1 MDSKWENN
9 IFNLFM
15 WSKFS
20 YWVVAIWLHCQV
32 MGWNGV
38 AYAHMKWWSFAK
50 YNHVN
55 GPKTVKPPLYSIVG
69 VHFTLYNIHYYA
81 YDSDDDDYYYYYYY
95 IIVDLYIALENIF
108 TCLPDVSSFLHILL
122 QRYTIPEQYTC
133 TGSIF
138 SGQFVYFHHHDKPI
152 SVSHDMS
159 QTGSV
164 AIWLH
169 MLLPWQNELNYSS
182 T

>member
-1 MDSKWENN
+1 MATLPGHGLKWRSICPHEVVKFCQIQSCKWPNDSK
-9 IFNLFM
+9 ITVLYHFFCA
-15 WSKFS
+15 F
-20 YWVVAIWLHCQV
+20 YAI
-32 MGWNGV
+32 
-38 AYAHMKWWSFAK
+38 S
-50 YNHVN
+50 
-55 GPKTVKPPLYSIVG
+55 
-69 VHFTLYNIHYYA
+69 YYA
-81 YDSDDDDYYYYYYY
+81 YDDDDDDYYY

-133 TGSIF
+133 TGSRF

-169 MLLPWQNELNYSS
+169 NVITLAERTKLFLNIDAIGVLLFYIHSPHIIIIP
-182 T
+182 TCIK

>member
-1 MDSKWENN
+1 MC
-9 IFNLFM
+9 I
-15 WSKFS
+15 
-20 YWVVAIWLHCQV
+20 
-32 MGWNGV
+32 
-38 AYAHMKWWSFAK
+38 
-50 YNHVN
+50 
-55 GPKTVKPPLYSIVG
+55 
-69 VHFTLYNIHYYA
+69 FTLYNISYYA
-81 YDSDDDDYYYYYYY
+81 YDSDDDYYYYY

-108 TCLPDVSSFLHILL
+108 KCLPDVSSFLHILL
-122 QRYTIPEQYTC
+122 LGYTIPEQYTC
-133 TGSIF
+133 TGSRF
-138 SGQFVYFHHHDKPI
+138 SGQFVYFHHNDKPI